1 VSGVEVEGV
10 LGVVADQEFGPA
22 VVVEV
27 GGEGVDGAPSGDVED
42 AVGGVAVG
50 AAEVDEGLVEADA
63 GAGVVVDEER
73 ARGAVGIADEERAA
87 GVLALEAARR
97 RVELAVLEG
106 ESRGYREFLIYGGTG
121 GRADHSFA
129 NYSLLLFIAK
139 RGMRARLVGVR
150 DEALVIVNGSIELPK
165 TECGKYFSVFAFGGE
180 ALGVSIKNA
189 KYEVENLTLTP
200 DFPLGVSNEFC
211 DTPPTVSVNFGSL
224 LVIFEKNS

>member
-1 VSGVEVEGV
+1 MGVCYIVGAGECAPLPKIQNDDFIIAADGGFDALSRQNIMPNLLVGDLDSIENVPTGVEI
-10 LGVVADQEFGPA
+10 LRFR
-22 VVVEV
+22 
-27 GGEGVDGAPSGDVED
+27 
-42 AVGGVAVG
+42 
-50 AAEVDEGLVEADA
+50 AEKNETDMQ
-63 GAGVVVDEER
+63 
-73 ARGAVGIADEERAA
+73 
-87 GVLALEAARR
+87 
-97 RVELAVLEG
+97 LAVLEG

-129 NYSLLLFIAK
+129 NYSLLLFMAK

>member
-1 VSGVEVEGV
+1 MGVCYIVGAGECAPLPKIQNDDFIIAADGGFDALSRQNIMPNLLVGDLDSIENVPTGVEI
-10 LGVVADQEFGPA
+10 LRFR
-22 VVVEV
+22 
-27 GGEGVDGAPSGDVED
+27 
-42 AVGGVAVG
+42 
-50 AAEVDEGLVEADA
+50 AEKNETDMQ
-63 GAGVVVDEER
+63 
-73 ARGAVGIADEERAA
+73 
-87 GVLALEAARR
+87 
-97 RVELAVLEG
+97 LAVLEG

>member
-1 VSGVEVEGV
+1 MGVCYIVGAGECAPLPKIQNDDFIIAADGGFDALSRQNIMPNLLVGDLDSIENVPTGVEI
-10 LGVVADQEFGPA
+10 LRFR
-22 VVVEV
+22 
-27 GGEGVDGAPSGDVED
+27 
-42 AVGGVAVG
+42 
-50 AAEVDEGLVEADA
+50 AEKNETDMQ
-63 GAGVVVDEER
+63 
-73 ARGAVGIADEERAA
+73 
-87 GVLALEAARR
+87 
-97 RVELAVLEG
+97 LAVLEG

-165 TECGKYFSVFAFGGE
+165 TTECGKYFSVFAFGGE
-180 ALGVSIKNA
+180 ALGVSIKKA